1 MKLAWSIPVLFTAA
15 TSAALQTPL
24 DASIAKDGD
33 FQVYKSSSS
42 PHHAIR
48 IKEQNDS
55 LCDAHSTQYTG
66 WLDVGSKHLFFWFFE
81 SQSKPKEDPLLLWL
95 TGGPGGSSM
104 LGMLQ
109 ELGPCLINKYGTG
122 LYTTHSVGP
131 RNRIWYLTFAHGTHC
146 ERTNMPRF
154 LSTSL
159 LV

>member
-1 MKLAWSIPVLFTAA
+1 MKLAWSIPFLFAVA

-24 DASIAKDGD
+24 GSSSAKDGD
-33 FQVYKSSSS
+33 FQVYRSSAS

-48 IKEQNDS
+48 IKAQNDS
-55 LCDAHSTQYTG
+55 LCDAQSTQYTG

-109 ELGPCLINKYGTG
+109 ELGPCLINKYGNGTVYNPFG
-122 LYTTHSVGP
+122 WSKESNLVSDFCPWDTLLTH
-131 RNRIWYLTFAHGTHC
+131 
-146 ERTNMPRF
+146 
-154 LSTSL
+154 
-159 LV
+159 